1 MAKFFDEGSKELPTN
16 RIGIA
21 LLSLLI
27 KLCCWA
33 PGDRWARP
41 LLGLDGCMWVSTM
54 SGVDVG
60 RGLSCM
66 YFESVKHDP
75 PPSSLGSLKPKLYF
89 AYNGVNT
96 FSGDKIL

>member
-21 LLSLLI
+21 LISLLI

-33 PGDRWARP
+33 PGEE
-41 LLGLDGCMWVSTM
+41 LGDLDGCMWVSM

-60 RGLSCM
+60 RGSSCM

-96 FSGDKIL
+96 FGGDKIL